1 VCEREVNNSI
11 RARQIHNNNRDIK
24 GKATNRQNGKR
35 SESERDG
42 LHKVHSNDLIITEAK
57 LPGALQGAGGFHSTK
72 GGIWSARRLEHNSC
86 FWLFRRVA
94 CDLRFVPPKR
104 ERDRKRVWEQMQT
117 IIEIYY
123 DYCTPVE
130 CSLQYAM
137 CNVQCTMYNVQTAI
151 WQRCTDSPKSLK
163 CGNSGKGIWN
173 GTKMKLMRT
182 ERLVEILFSEST
194 F

>member
-1 VCEREVNNSI
+1 VECVCVVVACLSHI
-11 RARQIHNNNRDIK
+11 PWHAIFVYSARQPGNITVTQTHTPYTH
-24 GKATNRQNGKR
+24 TNQ
-35 SESERDG
+35 
-42 LHKVHSNDLIITEAK
+42 
-57 LPGALQGAGGFHSTK
+57 
-72 GGIWSARRLEHNSC
+72 RRLEHNSC

-137 CNVQCTMYNVQTAI
+137 CNMQRTMYNVQTAI

-163 CGNSGKGIWN
+163 CGNTGKGIWN

-194 F
+194 FKDLS